1 MTGKPL
7 FGEYLSGGAISAEDA
22 LEIAAAHRL
31 QQPYPPSAEE
41 PLLDQLVL
49 RLLQKLPDDRY
60 QTGTTPL
67 FQFGTQYPA
76 KGLIYDLEQIASR
89 DYFTLASLKI
99 GEIDETARFRFPKRT
114 FAFNSFSNNFL
125 GLYGRDE
132 YLHVLMDTFRT
143 TQLSGISAVCC
154 VSGYA
159 GAGKTYLIREA
170 MERMKREGAITTSGK
185 FDQYDQGAPYSAIVH
200 STCASSDVG

>member
-7 FGEYLSGGAISAEDA
+7 FGEYLSGAAISAEDA

-49 RLLQKLPDDRY
+49 RLLQKVPDDRY
-60 QTGTTPL
+60 QTGTNPL
-67 FQFGTQYPA
+67 FNLVLNTQPKVSFMTLSGFPA
-76 KGLIYDLEQIASR
+76 GIISPLHLSKLVKSTRLQDLAFPNVLLTLI
-89 DYFTLASLKI
+89 
-99 GEIDETARFRFPKRT
+99 
-114 FAFNSFSNNFL
+114 FSNTFL

-132 YLHVLMDTFRT
+132 YLHLLMDTFQT
-143 TQLSGISAVCC
+143 TQLSGTSAICC

-170 MERMKREGAITTSGK
+170 MERMKQEGAITASGK
-185 FDQYDQGAPYSAIVH
+185 FDQFDQGAPYSAIVRLN
-200 STCASSDVG
+200 CASSDVG